1 MSDLLSVRASSVTG
15 SRLMQELVSRVERC
29 FQAEY
34 RYRPTLLVQAPGR
47 VNLIGEHTDY
57 TGGFV
62 LPCAINKQ
70 IVVAAARR
78 NDSIVRVIA
87 LDFGGEPDEFDLL
100 EDIVFDHGRLW
111 VNYVRGSMNVLKQK
125 GYQFDGADIVLS
137 GNVPQ
142 GAGLSSSAA
151 LEVAIGQSFNAL
163 HDLGLDKIQIAK
175 NAQQAEIEFVGCHCG
190 IMDQIVSAKGEA
202 NHALLIDCRSLEIR
216 PVPMPQDASVLI
228 IDSNKRRDLVNSE
241 YNLRREQCERA
252 ARYFGARALRDV
264 DIEQLEHAACALGD
278 LLTRRAR
285 HVITENQRTLQA
297 AYALRA
303 NDLPLVG
310 RLMAASHASMR
321 ADFEITVPEIDLLV
335 EIVSDVIG
343 ESGGVRMTGGGFGG
357 CVVSLLPTDG
367 VDEVKAAV
375 EKRYEQSTG
384 LKETVFVSNA
394 AKGASLVQ
402 CRSNDSQQ
410 LDQKGH

>member
-1 MSDLLSVRASSVTG
+1 
-15 SRLMQELVSRVERC
+15 MQELVSRVERC
-29 FQAEY
+29 FKAEY
-34 RYRPTLLVQAPGR
+34 GYQPTLMVQAPGR

-87 LDFGGEPDEFDLL
+87 VDFGGEPDEFDLL
-100 EDIVFDHGRLW
+100 EDIVLDHGRLW

-125 GYQFDGADIVLS
+125 GYQFAGVDIVLS

-151 LEVAIGQSFNAL
+151 LEVAISQTINAL
-163 HDLGLDKIQIAK
+163 HDLGLDKIEIAK

-216 PVPMPQDASVLI
+216 AVPMPQDASVLI

-241 YNLRREQCERA
+241 YNLRREQCESA
-252 ARYFGARALRDV
+252 ARYFGTRALRNV
-264 DIEQLEHAACALGD
+264 GIEQLEHAACALGD
-278 LLTRRAR
+278 LLTKRAR

-297 AYALRA
+297 ASALRA
-303 NDLPLVG
+303 SDLPLVG
-310 RLMAASHASMR
+310 RLMAASHTSMR

-375 EKRYEQSTG
+375 EKRYEPSTG
-384 LKETVFVSNA
+384 LKETVFVSHA
-394 AKGASLVQ
+394 AKGASLVHR
-402 CRSNDSQQ
+402 RSNGSQQ

>member
-1 MSDLLSVRASSVTG
+1 
-15 SRLMQELVSRVERC
+15 MQELVSRVERC
-29 FQAEY
+29 FKAQY
-34 RYRPTLLVQAPGR
+34 GYRPTLLVQAPGR

-78 NDSIVRVIA
+78 NDSIVRVFA
-87 LDFGGEPDEFDLL
+87 ADFGGEPDEFDLI
-100 EDIVFDHGRLW
+100 EDIVFDYGRLW
-111 VNYVRGSMNVLKQK
+111 VNYVRGSMNVLKQE
-125 GYQFDGADIVLS
+125 GYQFVGADIVLS

-151 LEVAIGQSFNAL
+151 LEVAIGQTFNAL
-163 HDLGLDKIQIAK
+163 HDLGLDKIEIAK

-190 IMDQIVSAKGEA
+190 IMDQIASAKGEA

-216 PVPMPQDASVLI
+216 AVPMPQDASVLI

-241 YNLRREQCERA
+241 YNLRREQCESA
-252 ARYFGARALRDV
+252 ARYFGTRALRNV
-264 DIEQLEHAACALGD
+264 GIEQLEHAACALGD

-297 AYALRA
+297 ATALHA
-303 NDLPLVG
+303 SDLPLVG